1 MIRHLGANRKI
12 HKIFGGVAMA
22 TLLVGAFS
30 AINAKD
36 YSTLTIAAKADK
48 KSTKA
53 TKSTSGGGGNGQ
65 IR

>member
-30 AINAKD
+30 VINAND

-48 KSTKA
+48 STKA
-53 TKSTSGGGGNGQ
+53 TKSTSGGGTDKYAN
-65 IR
+65 

>member
-30 AINAKD
+30 AINAND
-36 YSTLTIAAKADK
+36 YSTLTIAAKTD

>member
-12 HKIFGGVAMA
+12 HKIFMA
-22 TLLVGAFS
+22 TILVGAFS
-30 AINAKD
+30 AINAND
-36 YSTLTIAAKADK
+36 YSTLTIAAKTD

-53 TKSTSGGGGNGQ
+53 TKSTSGGGNGQ